1 MKHHYGACQG
11 GPDCECEC
19 DDYDSDD
26 YELAALKV
34 GSIIRYWTERL
45 MVEEI
50 DWDEEVLWAS
60 CAMGKEFEVP
70 FGEFDIIR

>member
-1 MKHHYGACQG
+1 MKIKYHYGACRG
-11 GPDCECEC
+11 GPDCNC
-19 DDYDSDD
+19 DGELGMDS
-26 YELAALKV
+26 LKV

-45 MVEEI
+45 MVEHI
-50 DWDEEVLWAS
+50 DWDKEVLWAS